1 MCALPAA
8 KESNSAVAPASRLP
22 GELLPQ
28 LEGLLCESI
37 LAPVE
42 IYLFLQ
48 VASSE
53 ETPVPNSNRLIVSS
67 PPFPPPPSPPAGV
80 VKRLRDE

>member
-1 MCALPAA
+1 MHKLPPT
-8 KESNSAVAPASRLP
+8 KDSNSAVAPPGRLP
-22 GELLPQ
+22 GELLLQ

-53 ETPVPNSNRLIVSS
+53 KTPVLKSNRLIVSPPTAS
-67 PPFPPPPSPPAGV
+67 PSWRR
-80 VKRLRDE
+80 KRLRDE